1 MLRATEIST
10 TQHGVKYTVLSQE
23 DLTCAVTGGE
33 GLERNIYIE
42 PRIAI
47 GNSLYKTSAISDSA
61 FNRSNILSVDIP
73 EGIEIIGKG
82 AFHDCDS
89 IITLNLPSTI
99 KEFNGAFVRMSNT
112 KNISL
117 PPVKKVCTAAF
128 VDNSSLESII
138 IPEGTEY
145 ICRDAFVS
153 CISLKN
159 ISLPQSLRVLE
170 RGVFY
175 NCQALEKIT
184 IPAQVTEIG
193 DYAFFECK
201 NLRCI
206 YCYAMTPPRITAI
219 INTANVTV
227 FVPET
232 ALDNYKK
239 DFNWAEYNIQPMKL
253 E

>member
-1 MLRATEIST
+1 M
-10 TQHGVKYTVLSQE
+10 
-23 DLTCAVTGGE
+23 
-33 GLERNIYIE
+33 
-42 PRIAI
+42 
-47 GNSLYKTSAISDSA
+47 
-61 FNRSNILSVDIP
+61 
-73 EGIEIIGKG
+73 
-82 AFHDCDS
+82 
-89 IITLNLPSTI
+89 
-99 KEFNGAFVRMSNT
+99 
-112 KNISL
+112 
-117 PPVKKVCTAAF
+117 
-128 VDNSSLESII
+128 
-138 IPEGTEY
+138 
-145 ICRDAFVS
+145 
-153 CISLKN
+153 
-159 ISLPQSLRVLE
+159 
-170 RGVFY
+170 FY